1 MTALLRPLAAA
12 AAVLGVASLGA
23 LALTDDPPKPDA
35 AKRAD
40 KAAPDTPAA
49 EAPKPVEWRCAVE
62 PRPLTDA
69 VKKGLKW
76 LADRQNEDGGWSQ
89 GGGWRTG
96 GQNGGRVEGKDVAD
110 PSDVGNTCMALM
122 AFYRAGNTPTTGE
135 YKDQVKKGLKFVCE
149 TIEKAK
155 GDDLYVTD
163 VRNTQLQSKIGPFVD
178 TFMATLVLSELKG
191 KAGDDE
197 KKLAV
202 ALDKT
207 LGKIAKHQKEDG
219 TFAGNG
225 GWAPVLSLAV
235 CNKAVT
241 RAKLNGAKVS
251 DEVIARAGRQSQQA
265 ANGTAVA
272 AAGPA
277 TSGPAGL
284 PAAGGV
290 AGGRT
295 EVLSEATRGAGL
307 GRGGLGAGG
316 GFGAGDAGVPL
327 YSGSQAAGNLQD
339 VVNSVKIDAEKA
351 KKVVADPKA
360 SKDEKAAAEK
370 TIKEAESLERDANK
384 ARAAVVAQAKEGRFV
399 AGFGSNGGEEFL
411 SFLNIGEMLVVK
423 ADKDWKEWDGKMQ
436 DMIPKAQDKDGSW
449 SGQHCITGKTFCT
462 AGAILVLMTDRT
474 QFPADVIKAARE
486 EAKKDEAKKEEKKP
500 EEKK

>member
-1 MTALLRPLAAA
+1 MTFPLRPLAAA

-35 AKRAD
+35 AKPAE

-49 EAPKPVEWRCAVE
+49 QAPKPVEWKCAVE
-62 PRPLTDA
+62 PRPLSEA

-76 LADRQNEDGGWSQ
+76 LAEHQNEDGGWSQ

-96 GQNGGRVEGKDVAD
+96 GQNGGRVEGQDVAD

-122 AFYRAGNTPTTGE
+122 AFYRAGSTPTAGE
-135 YKDQVKKGLKFVCE
+135 YKEPVKKGLKFVCE

-155 GDDLYVTD
+155 ADDLYVTD
-163 VRNTQLQSKIGPFVD
+163 VRNTQLQSKIGPYVD
-178 TFMATLVLSELKG
+178 TFLATLVLSELKG
-191 KAGDDE
+191 KAGADE

-241 RAKLNGAKVS
+241 RARLNGAKVS
-251 DEVIARAGRQSQQA
+251 DEVIARAGKQSQAA
-265 ANGTAVA
+265 ANGTVLAT
-272 AAGPA
+272 AAGATTPPA
-277 TSGPAGL
+277 SL

-290 AGGRT
+290 ADKPGAFP
-295 EVLSEATRGAGL
+295 VRGAEIG
-307 GRGGLGAGG
+307 GG
-316 GFGAGDAGVPL
+316 GFGAPGDAGVPL

-339 VVNSVKIDAEKA
+339 VVNSIKIDAEKA

-360 SKDEKAAAEK
+360 SKDDKAAAER
-370 TIKEAESLERDANK
+370 TLKEAEQLQRDAFK

-436 DMIPKAQDKDGSW
+436 EMVPKAQDKDGSW

-462 AGAILVLMTDRT
+462 AGALLVLMTDRT
-474 QFPADVIKAARE
+474 QFPVDVIRAARE
-486 EAKKDEAKKEEKKP
+486 EAKKDEKKP